1 MKSNSTSLI
10 KQVNQANLIRK
21 LKKYLPKM
29 ILNPT
34 VKIIRKYSIKII
46 KLCSKSP
53 EKIRK
58 NRKSPRRPTSAI
70 KFNMNYRLT

>member
-1 MKSNSTSLI
+1 
-10 KQVNQANLIRK
+10 
-21 LKKYLPKM
+21 M

-34 VKIIRKYSIKII
+34 AKIIRKYSRKII

-53 EKIRK
+53 EIIRK
-58 NRKSPRRPTSAI
+58 NRKAPRRPTPAR